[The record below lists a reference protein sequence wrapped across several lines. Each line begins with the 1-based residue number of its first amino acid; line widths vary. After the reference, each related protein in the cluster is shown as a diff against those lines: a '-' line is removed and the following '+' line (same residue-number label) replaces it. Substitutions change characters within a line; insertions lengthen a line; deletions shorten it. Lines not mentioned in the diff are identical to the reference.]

1 MVMEWELLH
10 GGLPGADQLRDSID
24 VRLRLALGRHRRVV
38 SSVVVVLHGGRD
50 LGAGIDKSCRI
61 RARVRNAG
69 DIFALVVDSDWET
82 AIERACQRIGQS
94 VGREIERVRR
104 LPRPAPV
111 GTASAPASEE
121 RTPQLP
127 EA

>member
-1 MVMEWELLH
+1 MAMEWELLH
-10 GGLPGADQLRDSID
+10 DGLPGADRLRDSID
-24 VRLRLALGRHRRVV
+24 VRLRLALGRHRRAV
-38 SSVVVVLHGGRD
+38 SSVVVLLHGGRD

-69 DIFALVVDSDWET
+69 DVFALVVDSDWET

-94 VGREIERVRR
+94 VGREIERARR

-111 GTASAPASEE
+111 GSASAPACDE
-121 RTPQLP
+121 RTPLLP